1 MILCCQQGIVST
13 WLFTGPPRFHKASVV
28 NLIFAIGT
36 SVSCAGIVL
45 YLYKKNIAKRAEVA
59 RLLREEGEGTQPGGW
74 NSDKVRSTLGDRHP
88 LFKFTL

>member
-45 YLYKKNIAKRAEVA
+45 YLHKKNLAKRAEVA